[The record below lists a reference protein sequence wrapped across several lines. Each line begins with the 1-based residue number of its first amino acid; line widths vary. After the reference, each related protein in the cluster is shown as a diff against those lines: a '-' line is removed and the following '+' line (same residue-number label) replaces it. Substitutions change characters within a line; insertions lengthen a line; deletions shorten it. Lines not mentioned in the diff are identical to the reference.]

1 MSPVK
6 IGAEAILAVDR
17 EPLRDTSH
25 VVVSGTGTATGRGP
39 VLFRIPHETRREQ
52 HRRRLLDTRLEEIG
66 TRGYD
71 QITVKD
77 VCRHAGL
84 TERYFYEQFSDRY
97 GPMVAIYNDVIA
109 VVMDTLIAPT
119 RGAAAGHVPS
129 RKRVQAPLW
138 ASDPLFAN
146 LGSSPHE
153 AVPAGN
159 GGVSRRCAAGTGAYG
174 FRRAS

>member
-25 VVVSGTGTATGRGP
+25 VVESGTGTRRAEGRCYSGS
-39 VLFRIPHETRREQ
+39 RTRRDRSNIAGGCWIRGS
-52 HRRRLLDTRLEEIG
+52 RRSGRAG
-66 TRGYD
+66 CD
-71 QITVKD
+71 QVTVKD

-119 RGAAAGHVPS
+119 RGAPEHLPS

-138 ASDPLFAN
+138 RQTPYSAN
-146 LGSSPHE
+146 
-153 AVPAGN
+153 
-159 GGVSRRCAAGTGAYG
+159 SRISCLLTVCKHSAQSKSG
-174 FRRAS
+174 RRVARERSADTIR